1 MSTVKIQDG
10 MGISVAITLGMYASI
25 YMDTGANA
33 STRRFER
40 SEIRHFI
47 ILETVSFLAHF
58 ASFDLFYDIF
68 FINFPL
74 FLAILC
80 YFDHNIYQ
88 T

>member
-47 ILETVSFLAHF
+47 ILETVSYLAHF

-68 FINFPL
+68 FFNSLISGYFVL
-74 FLAILC
+74 F
-80 YFDHNIYQ
+80 
-88 T
+88 